1 MTRAER
7 RAYWERMVQG
17 HASSGMTQV
26 AFARLH
32 GIKDKTLSRW
42 RKRLQRELEY
52 GQLPSVVEV
61 VVEHQPLQ
69 SAPLQRASVEV
80 RLGSS
85 CSLLFADGAQ
95 PADLADLVLELRRRS
110 LC

>member
-1 MTRAER
+1 
-7 RAYWERMVQG
+7 MVRG

-42 RKRLQRELEY
+42 RQRLRQELELE
-52 GQLPSVVEV
+52 QLPSVVEV
-61 VVEHQPLQ
+61 VVEQEPIS
-69 SAPLQRASVEV
+69 SAPLLRASVEV
-80 RLGSS
+80 RLGAG
-85 CSLLFADGAQ
+85 CAVVFADGAQ